1 MKLFSYKVV
10 VNVRGTERE
19 ETVVA
24 PSPDAAASAMKF
36 GFVLAGQ
43 NGHVVKTSH
52 EGEIFEHRTV

>member
-24 PSPDAAASAMKF
+24 PSPDAAANAMKF
-36 GFVLAGQ
+36 GFALAGQ
-43 NGHVVKTSH
+43 TGHVVKTSGP
-52 EGEIFEHRTV
+52 GEIFKAQTV